1 MAHPVSLP
9 SRIMAVRTLWML
21 IQASI
26 IRRHQLIV
34 ATPNSD
40 PWHFPRDALAASV
53 LQTLDSGIVNAI
65 TLFAPRRMGKT
76 EFVRA
81 DLAPLAARQEW
92 MVTYGNLWSDKPNP
106 AGVLVSA
113 LAAATEPLQ
122 PPAGRKSGKIAVE
135 ANLGLVTASAEATQ
149 EIAPQVAPSQI
160 SEAFLGFA
168 KAADKRGKDRRLLLV
183 VDEIQHLATDKRFEP
198 AVAAL
203 RTALEGHAD
212 RVRAVFTGS
221 SQLGLQRLFLDTRA
235 PFFSPGGQLELP
247 RLGPDF
253 VAFMVECANR
263 TFRSKVGLAEATA
276 IFEASGHSPY
286 FLRQAITV
294 SKLRE
299 VTLARALELV
309 IEETLNE
316 EGLAR
321 RWGRLSAVE
330 RSVAMIVFEGKAP
343 FAAAS
348 TEEVARAAGREI
360 RSTHVQTTLQR
371 LEREGFVERGMRGG
385 YAVGDPMVTIWMERV
400 RKATVAA

>member
-1 MAHPVSLP
+1 VSLS
-9 SRIMAVRTLWML
+9 SRIMVVRTLWML
-21 IQASI
+21 IPTSI
-26 IRRHQLIV
+26 IRRHPIIV
-34 ATPNSD
+34 ATPNPD

-81 DLAPLAARQEW
+81 DLAPLAARQDW
-92 MVTYGNLWSDKPNP
+92 RVTYGNLWSDKPNP

-122 PPAGRKSGKIAVE
+122 PPPGKKSGKIAVE
-135 ANLGLVTASAEATQ
+135 ANLGIVTASAEATQ

-160 SEAFLGFA
+160 SEAFLAFA

-203 RTALEGHAD
+203 RTALERHAD

-247 RLGPDF
+247 HLGPDF
-253 VAFMVECANR
+253 VAFTVECANR
-263 TFRSKVGLAEATA
+263 VFRTRLTLSEASA
-276 IFEASGHSPY
+276 IFEASGRSPY

-294 SKLRE
+294 SRLRE
-299 VTLARALELV
+299 VNLARALELV
-309 IEETLNE
+309 IGETLNE

-321 RWGRLSAVE
+321 RWGRLNAAE
-330 RSVAMIVFEGKAP
+330 RAVAMLVFEGKAP
-343 FAAAS
+343 FAVAS
-348 TEEVARAAGREI
+348 VEQVAREAGREVRPSHI
-360 RSTHVQTTLQR
+360 QTVLQR

-385 YAVGDPMVTIWMERV
+385 YAIADPMVTIWMERV
-400 RKATVAA
+400 RSRAEAA